1 MLPRPAALA
10 CARILAASNAA
21 QKCSS
26 SSESAAPRCH
36 SSAASSPLL
45 RNVRST
51 LSSFRGSRLR
61 LAASTSASHPRSRSA
76 AALRASRRTWILD
89 GSPPEEVAAAAV
101 FFAGAVFA
109 GAVFFC
115 LGSAAGATT
124 SAGATSAGAVFFAVL
139 RLTGLA
145 VEVDRLEFVA
155 ATLRV
160 ERGICHGGALVAA
173 VTALFE
179 IEWRLLGGSQR
190 TGSASRMDHRKHTH
204 KHTRTHNV
212 MQSIIHAVSTSYT
225 TERGVAAL

>member
-10 CARILAASNAA
+10 CARILAASSAA

-101 FFAGAVFA
+101 FFAGAVF
-109 GAVFFC
+109 FC

-190 TGSASRMDHRKHTH
+190 TGSPSRMDHRKHTH